1 MKNKFRNLF
10 LAFGILAIII
20 MLFTFDVSYD
30 ELLDNLRRAGF
41 YLPLVLVLWLFIYL
55 INTLSWYIILRSS
68 GPVNSLSFARLYK
81 FTVSGFALNYVT
93 PWDLWEGNP
102 TGLWSLLLMSEWS
115 VPHLRSS
122 CM

>member
-10 LAFGILAIII
+10 LAFGILAVII

-81 FTVSGFALNYVT
+81 FTVSGFEIGRAHV
-93 PWDLWEGNP
+93 
-102 TGLWSLLLMSEWS
+102 
-115 VPHLRSS
+115 
-122 CM
+122 